1 MAAEKD
7 NTTTTTARPKGART
21 ALLGAMFLMATSA
34 IGPGFITQ
42 TSQFTMQLGAAFAF
56 AILVSLIV
64 DFAVQMNVWRVLG
77 ISGRRAN
84 ALANDVRPGLGWVLA
99 ALVVFGGLVFNIG
112 NIAGTGMGMQYM
124 TSLVDFI
131 PSEGTAYGLDPR
143 IGAVISVAVAMV
155 VFLVKRAGAALDR
168 LVVVLGA
175 LMILLMLWVAFTTN
189 PPVGEAL
196 RQSVFPET
204 TEWVVVTTLIGGTVG
219 GYITYAGAHRL
230 VDAGQTGPE
239 HADTITRSSMTGIIV
254 TGVMRVL
261 LFLAILGTVMAGAE
275 LSEKNAA
282 ADAFGFALGD
292 LGVTVFGIILWAAAI
307 TSVVGA
313 SYTSISFITSSE
325 TPDRTRNL
333 MTVGF
338 AALCLLLYLV
348 LGKAPAT
355 LLVFAG
361 ALNGLIL
368 PLGFT
373 IILWVAWR
381 RRDLLKGYVYP
392 KWLLISGLLAWVLT
406 LWLGYQSL
414 GGLAELWNG

>member
-7 NTTTTTARPKGART
+7 NTTTTTAHPKGART

-204 TEWVVVTTLIGGTVG
+204 TEWVLSLIH
-219 GYITYAGAHRL
+219 I
-230 VDAGQTGPE
+230 
-239 HADTITRSSMTGIIV
+239 
-254 TGVMRVL
+254 
-261 LFLAILGTVMAGAE
+261 
-275 LSEKNAA
+275 
-282 ADAFGFALGD
+282 
-292 LGVTVFGIILWAAAI
+292 
-307 TSVVGA
+307 
-313 SYTSISFITSSE
+313 
-325 TPDRTRNL
+325 
-333 MTVGF
+333 
-338 AALCLLLYLV
+338 
-348 LGKAPAT
+348 
-355 LLVFAG
+355 
-361 ALNGLIL
+361 
-368 PLGFT
+368 
-373 IILWVAWR
+373 
-381 RRDLLKGYVYP
+381 
-392 KWLLISGLLAWVLT
+392 
-406 LWLGYQSL
+406 
-414 GGLAELWNG
+414 